1 MEDPNL
7 PPVERITS
15 GLEPRRKVAIVGFSD
30 LSRDLAPFADES
42 FEIWSLGSQM
52 RRVPRLT
59 RGFELHSDAFLQ
71 TVHGEKWPE
80 FREFLRGLKVPLYR
94 QEGMPYESVSM
105 RAAADYPTAVRY
117 PLERATRACFG
128 IEDPF
133 GERKPLWTN
142 SIQYMLAL
150 AAIEGFTDV
159 HLYGVDMAH
168 RLEYVLQRHGVT
180 FVLGL
185 MMGRGINVYLPPLCG
200 LMHADHVY
208 GYQEEPTTLSAEMAQ
223 HLRKMRGERMT
234 QRDETLAKL
243 HNLDGYAEGLADA
256 VEYIEERARG
266 GRAEKL
272 LPAEFM
278 R

>member
-1 MEDPNL
+1 MEEPTIAPTL
-7 PPVERITS
+7 VAERITS
-15 GLEPRRKVAIVGFSD
+15 GLEARRKVAIVGFSD

-52 RRVPRLT
+52 QRVPRLT

-80 FREFLRGLKVPLYR
+80 FRAFLQGLKVPLYR
-94 QEGMPYESVSM
+94 QEVLP
-105 RAAADYPTAVRY
+105 DYPTSERY

-208 GYQEEPTTLSAEMAQ
+208 GYQDDPTVLSSEMAQ
-223 HLRKMRGERMT
+223 HIRRMREERMT

-243 HNLDGYAEGLADA
+243 HNLDGYTEGLADA

-266 GRAEKL
+266 GRAEKM
-272 LPAEFM
+272 LPREFM